1 MVEESRAVRTRQT
14 LDALDER
21 TRVQQIRSV
30 ALSGIQGK
38 PLGPVAS
45 NVLLERDAKLYRA
58 PRWRDGGE
66 GQSTWGGPRPFRR

>member
-45 NVLLERDAKLYRA
+45 NVLLESDAKLYRA
-58 PRWRDGGE
+58 PKVEGGGE
-66 GQSTWGGPRPFRR
+66 GQSIWGGPRPFRR